1 MYYTRW
7 CVFVC
12 INMCVY
18 VCKLI
23 LYYSISNLHIVDG
36 CMGVCVCMHTHTQ
49 PTYSKH
55 THMYTRFYDF
65 LFCRHACIYV
75 CLVHLLHALVCMYAS
90 IHACMYASS
99 HACMSKYL
107 DAAPPMLEFQS
118 SHKNLLLKTKQEAY
132 IVKKTAVSKVEAIF
146 WLTSWITGNLK
157 SEML

>member
-1 MYYTRW
+1 
-7 CVFVC
+7 
-12 INMCVY
+12 
-18 VCKLI
+18 
-23 LYYSISNLHIVDG
+23 
-36 CMGVCVCMHTHTQ
+36 
-49 PTYSKH
+49 
-55 THMYTRFYDF
+55 
-65 LFCRHACIYV
+65 
-75 CLVHLLHALVCMYAS
+75 MYAS